1 MLSPTSIGSQ
11 RKLIIILIDDIP
23 VTSGKASFARLGK
36 CLTGLIQSTQ
46 IPTVISLTHHHKNEA
61 NDTATWNTEELESLL
76 QGAGAHKVHLPS
88 ITITAD
94 FIWQLLL
101 P

>member
-1 MLSPTSIGSQ
+1 M
-11 RKLIIILIDDIP
+11 IILIDDIP

-46 IPTVISLTHHHKNEA
+46 VPTVISITHYHKSEA
-61 NDTATWNTEELESLL
+61 NDTATWSSEELESLL

-88 ITITAD
+88 IRVTAD
-94 FIWQLLL
+94 FVRCLLSS
-101 P
+101 